1 MPASN
6 KNSPIIAP
14 TGKHQI
20 STLLQKPILDSLES
34 TQALTDYLHRHLLL
48 HKVKFP
54 LLEYAATLVEQGLNQ
69 KQVYTSCAQIHRL
82 NTIGGNVII
91 GKMLQLQINHDLNSA
106 FKEAAQFMQEGQL
119 WYVSDII
126 GERVWGFGL
135 LNQPESSIAQLKEFS
150 LHPSTW
156 VVRGIGAG
164 THYAVKKG
172 LPQSWSEQAFKLL
185 LTLAQR
191 KEHPIKTG
199 IGWAAKTVARYHP
212 EIVNTYQNLWNDP
225 KQCGRW
231 FTSKIEKG
239 LARNQYYA
247 QRNKS

>member
-6 KNSPIIAP
+6 KNSAILAP
-14 TGKHQI
+14 TGKLQI
-20 STLLQKPILDSLES
+20 RSLLQKPILDSLGS
-34 TQALTDYLHRHLLL
+34 TQALTNYLEMHLLV
-48 HKVKFP
+48 HKIKFP
-54 LLEYAATLVEQGLNQ
+54 LLEYAAVLVEQSLSNEQ
-69 KQVYTSCAQIHRL
+69 IYASCKQVHRL

-91 GKMLQLQINHDLNSA
+91 GKLLQSQIEWDLDRA
-106 FKEAAQFMQEGQL
+106 FKQAAKFMQEGQL

-126 GERVWGFGL
+126 GERVWGYGL
-135 LNQPESSIAQLKEFS
+135 LNQPESSLEQLKVYS
-150 LHPSTW
+150 LHYSPW

-172 LPQSWSEQAFKLL
+172 LSQTWSEQAFKLL
-185 LTLAQR
+185 LTQALR

-199 IGWAAKTVARYHP
+199 IGWAAKTIARYHP
-212 EIVNTYQNLWNDP
+212 DIIKSYHHQCNDP

-247 QRNKS
+247 QRS